1 MKKLFVVLLVSAFF
15 ITACGPSAED
25 AEAQRIKD
33 SIQLEED
40 RVKILE
46 KANEL
51 LVPDSL
57 STENKDEKEED
68 DSGC

>member
-1 MKKLFVVLLVSAFF
+1 MKMLFVVLFVSAFF
-15 ITACGPSAED
+15 ITACGPSVEE

-57 STENKDEKEED
+57 STENEDENDEE